1 MGDSGQPPAQR
12 RYNRTEEHMTRTEMA
27 MGWGAPF
34 VPGNFISEQTV
45 TSLKVTIQQSSDS
58 REFRQMDESADRQ
71 SGGLH
76 CHVCDLTCRSLQ
88 VFQEHMAAP
97 EHLKNVADITGA
109 ASSTARRLHNRGRRP
124 NIQRW
129 CDTCQ
134 AHFSSDVITHR
145 QTREHKECKKQS
157 RPFCPVCHRHFK
169 TPRKFVEHMKSEKH
183 KQQVHL
189 QEQQEEE
196 LITVDAIGC
205 FKEEE
210 EPEEVQVILSQQT

>member
-1 MGDSGQPPAQR
+1 
-12 RYNRTEEHMTRTEMA
+12 MA

-58 REFRQMDESADRQ
+58 REFRQMDESDSQ
-71 SGGLH
+71 V
-76 CHVCDLTCRSLQ
+76 VCTVMS
-88 VFQEHMAAP
+88 VTSP
-97 EHLKNVADITGA
+97 VA
-109 ASSTARRLHNRGRRP
+109 LCRGRRP

-210 EPEEVQVILSQQT
+210 EPEEGRHQLLTLDQFSHQGPSAHKTTCCPPHRPSQESRHTCQSQRHR

>member
-1 MGDSGQPPAQR
+1 MLSPGVLLPLVKVVADWYDTKPGLRTGDSDPT
-12 RYNRTEEHMTRTEMA
+12 Y
-27 MGWGAPF
+27 
-34 VPGNFISEQTV
+34 
-45 TSLKVTIQQSSDS
+45 KS
-58 REFRQMDESADRQ
+58 RHWLDQ
-71 SGGLH
+71 
-76 CHVCDLTCRSLQ
+76 Q

-97 EHLKNVADITGA
+97 EHLRNLADITGA
-109 ASSTARRLHNRGRRP
+109 ASSTARTLHNRGRRP

-210 EPEEVQVILSQQT
+210 EPEEVQMKVILSQQT